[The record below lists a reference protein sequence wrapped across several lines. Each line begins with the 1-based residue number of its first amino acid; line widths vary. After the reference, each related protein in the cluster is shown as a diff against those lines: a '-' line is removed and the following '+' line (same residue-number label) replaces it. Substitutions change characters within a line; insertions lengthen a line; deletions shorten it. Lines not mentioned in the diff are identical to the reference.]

1 MDVDDEDKDVDGS
14 PSSSSLLSGMIF
26 SSAAITSSRI
36 GPLNGLMCCFPS
48 SDALALLDR
57 KGLDGVDPSEGIGL
71 EEGGVCCCCCSGSF
85 LVEATGVKEDP
96 TTLGER
102 KPRFAEGP
110 ETEMEKGESKSLSS
124 FLEATR
130 SFPWRGK
137 CDVGMGR
144 GGEIVR
150 SLGPFGEGGRGG
162 GDWELKRVDG
172 DGGRAGGGPEKVSD
186 LWRGDGSGEVKG
198 DIVGELEGVSEALN
212 GAGSS
217 SSSSS

>member
-1 MDVDDEDKDVDGS
+1 MDEDVDVDEEKDGS
-14 PSSSSLLSGMIF
+14 PSSSSLLLGMIF
-26 SSAAITSSRI
+26 SSAAITSSRF
-36 GPLNGLMCCFPS
+36 GPLKGLLMCCFPS

-71 EEGGVCCCCCSGSF
+71 GERGGCSESF

-102 KPRFAEGP
+102 KPRVAEGP

-130 SFPWRGK
+130 SFPWRGR
-137 CDVGMGR
+137 CDDGMER

-172 DGGRAGGGPEKVSD
+172 DGGRGGGGPEKVRD
-186 LWRGDGSGEVKG
+186 LWRGDGRGEGKG
-198 DIVGELEGVSEALN
+198 DIVGELDGVREALN